1 MKRLIVAALA
11 AAGIAVGGMA
21 QAEDFTPAVVFDM
34 GGKFD
39 KSFNEAAFNGAEKFK
54 ADTGVQYR
62 EFEVT
67 NPSMREQALRNMAR
81 RGAQVV
87 VAMGFAQAAAVETVA
102 QEFPETKF
110 TLIDMVVDLPNVQ
123 SVIFKEHEGSFLVG
137 MAAAMASQ
145 TGKVGFVGGMDIPL
159 IRKFAL
165 GYVEGAKHVNPDIEI
180 FQNMTGTTPAAW
192 NDPTKGGELARS
204 QFDRGADV
212 VYAAAGGTGIGVY
225 QAAKDAGKLAIGVDS
240 NQNYIHPGT
249 MLTSMIKRV
258 DVAVYESFRAAQDG
272 TWQGGI
278 QVLGL
283 AEDGVGWAV
292 DEHNRSLVSDEME
305 AAVEQA
311 REDIIA
317 GAIQV
322 TDYMAQ

>member
-11 AAGIAVGGMA
+11 AIGIAAGGMA